1 MSKQE
6 RTPGSSAPIHE
17 VQANDQNS
25 IQEGYAQIVRRA
37 NEQEPGI
44 NELLDLYGQF
54 QEGFRLSEE
63 YLQLTQPI
71 VCSSTSNAC
80 TPAL

>member
-1 MSKQE
+1 MNKEE
-6 RTPGSSAPIHE
+6 RTPDSDTPVHGA
-17 VQANDQNS
+17 QANQRDS
-25 IQEGYAQIVRRA
+25 IEEGYAQIVRRA
-37 NEQEPGI
+37 EEQEPGL

-71 VCSSTSNAC
+71 IYSSTFNSS